1 MTLSLMYSP
10 SFLSPKSS
18 AEGFASCKK
27 NIKKPHQFNTS
38 LFSLDRMAAVILF
51 TALNQTTQGVFFL
64 FVCVCTKIT
73 AT

>member
-27 NIKKPHQFNTS
+27 KRLKKKFDQFNTS
-38 LFSLDRMAAVILF
+38 LFSLANTTAVIL
-51 TALNQTTQGVFFL
+51 L
-64 FVCVCTKIT
+64 IT
-73 AT
+73 